1 MGTRGPKQGWKARQF
16 AQAPAAEPLQ
26 PAEVDTV
33 STSAEPVEP
42 VRMSAA
48 DAANP
53 GKLSGDALRKLAHN
67 RGMSR
72 SEMAGMDDAKVRTQL
87 KYLTYRQYEA
97 A

>member
-1 MGTRGPKQGWKARQF
+1 MGTRGPRPGWKARQL
-16 AQAPAAEPLQ
+16 AQLPAADAPLA
-26 PAEVDTV
+26 AEVVAVAVD
-33 STSAEPVEP
+33 SEADP

-53 GKLSGDALRKLAHN
+53 AKLSGEALRKLAHN

-72 SEMAGMDDAKVRTQL
+72 SEMAGMEDAKVRTQL